1 MSSRS
6 IHGQPVDDTQIQT
19 WADAAERGYDPT
31 VLKRR
36 GRPTAGDRPGAVVTV
51 RIDAPTLAALEQ
63 RAEAEELSR
72 SEALRAAVRTWVHG
86 A

>member
-1 MSSRS
+1 M
-6 IHGQPVDDTQIQT
+6 PVDDPQIRA
-19 WADAAERGYDPT
+19 WADEAEQGYDPT
-31 VLKRR
+31 VLRRR

-63 RAEAEELSR
+63 RAEAEGLTR
-72 SEALRAAVRTWVHG
+72 SDALRAAVRAWAHV